1 MTDLD
6 ARAVVADALADA
18 HAPGLW
24 QDGLSDRF
32 RDGRADPLFT
42 ELAFDSLVLMELCI
56 AIEAHTGLELVPE
69 RVQRFAS
76 LGALARH
83 IARAS

>member
-1 MTDLD
+1 MTDLE
-6 ARAVVADALADA
+6 ARGVVADALADA

-24 QDGLSDRF
+24 HDRF
-32 RDGRADPLFT
+32 DARFRRGDADARL
-42 ELAFDSLVLMELCI
+42 EDLDLDSLVLMELCI

-76 LGALARH
+76 LSALARH
-83 IARAS
+83 IAKAA